1 MQNPVFW
8 DQYSQMLTYFN
19 AHRPYFAAALN
30 GHDYSG
36 NLQAIES
43 TFPMELFITEFKIR
57 D

>member
-43 TFPMELFITEFKIR
+43 TFPMELFIIEFKIR